1 MNWSLFIEWFGIFA
15 SILVAVSITMRNIK
29 WLRILNLTGSLT
41 FAVYGICIYSWPV
54 MLLNVFTVGINIYY
68 LFKLKRDS
76 QKPETFEAL
85 FVDPTSDSY
94 VRRFILFYGEDIS
107 RFFPSFDPNPE
118 TGTLAG
124 AECCFILRETLPVSL
139 VAFRRGP
146 GEEIAILLD
155 YAIPLYRDFKS
166 ARFFFETVSSRI
178 AIPGAVFITAGEV
191 PAHVHYLRRMGFS
204 ETGKTDKA
212 VLFQKE
218 IGEPR

>member
-15 SILVAVSITMRNIK
+15 SVLVAVSITMRNIK
-29 WLRILNLTGSLT
+29 WLRILNLTGSIA

-54 MLLNVFTVGINIYY
+54 MLLNVFTVGANIYY
-68 LFKLKRDS
+68 LLKLGKDS
-76 QKPETFEAL
+76 RKPETFDIL
-85 FVDPTSDSY
+85 FVDPAADEY
-94 VRRFILFYGEDIS
+94 ARRFVLFHRENIS

-155 YAIPLYRDFKS
+155 YAIPAYRDFKN
-166 ARFFFETVSSRI
+166 AQFFFETVSSRI
-178 AIPGAVFITAGEV
+178 AAPGTVFNAVGEV
-191 PAHVHYLRRMGFS
+191 PAHVRYLRRIGFS
-204 ETGKTDKA
+204 ETGKTDRA
-212 VLFQKE
+212 VLFQK
-218 IGEPR
+218 GV